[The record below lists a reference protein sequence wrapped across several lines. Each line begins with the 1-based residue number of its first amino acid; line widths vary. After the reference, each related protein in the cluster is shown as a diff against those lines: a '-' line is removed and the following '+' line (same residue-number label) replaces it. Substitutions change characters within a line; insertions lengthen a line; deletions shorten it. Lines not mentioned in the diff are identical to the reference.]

1 MLIML
6 RCRNYFDINKVIRE
20 ESRLS
25 YNIFLRG
32 IKKYLRTHP
41 NEVHLNKAPSS
52 PISEKNI

>member
-20 ESRLS
+20 ETRLS

-41 NEVHLNKAPSS
+41 NEVHLNKATSS